1 MSVHD
6 FPPLIYLTA
15 FGAGVLIHRMAP
27 MQALP
32 ATAART
38 AGWLLLISSLA
49 LMAWTK
55 VTLRKA
61 GTTWVPNRLATNFT
75 AAGPYRLIRNPM
87 CLSLAGL
94 YLAGAFVL
102 NGVAPLLLFLPAFA
116 VYDRVIIRREESILL
131 GRFGAPYANYRASVR
146 RWI

>member
-15 FGAGVLIHRMAP
+15 FGAGVLIHRMVP

-32 ATAART
+32 PTAART
-38 AGWLLLISSLA
+38 AGWLLLLGSLA

-55 VTLRKA
+55 LTLRKA
-61 GTTWVPNRLATNFT
+61 GTTWVPNRLATSFT
-75 AAGPYRLIRNPM
+75 AAGPYRLTRNPM
-87 CLSLAGL
+87 CMSLAGF
-94 YLAGAFVL
+94 YLAAAFML
-102 NGVAPLLLFLPAFA
+102 NGMAPLLLFLPAFV
-116 VYDRVIIRREESILL
+116 VYDRVIIRREESILS
-131 GRFGAPYANYRASVR
+131 GRFGASYANYQARVR

>member
-15 FGAGVLIHRMAP
+15 FAAGALIHWLMP

-32 ATAART
+32 PGTARA
-38 AGWLLLISSLA
+38 AGWLLLIASLV
-49 LMAWTK
+49 LMLWTK

-61 GTTWVPNRLATNFT
+61 GTTWIPNRVATNFT
-75 AAGPYRLIRNPM
+75 AAGPYRLTRNPM

-94 YLAGAFVL
+94 YLAAAFML
-102 NGVAPLLLFLPAFA
+102 NGLAPLLLFVPAFA
-116 VYDRVIIRREESILL
+116 VYDRVIIRREEGILAA
-131 GRFGAPYANYRASVR
+131 RCGAPYASYRSRVR
-146 RWI
+146 RWL

>member
-15 FGAGVLIHRMAP
+15 FAAGALIHWLAP

-32 ATAART
+32 PGTARA
-38 AGWLLLISSLA
+38 AGWLLLIASLG
-49 LMAWTK
+49 LMLWTK

-61 GTTWVPNRLATNFT
+61 GTTWIPNRVATNFT
-75 AAGPYRLIRNPM
+75 AAGPYRLTRNPM

-94 YLAGAFVL
+94 YLSAAFML
-102 NGVAPLLLFLPAFA
+102 NGLAPLLLFVPAFA
-116 VYDRVIIRREESILL
+116 VYDRVIIRREEGILAT
-131 GRFGAPYANYRASVR
+131 RFGAPYASYRSRVR
-146 RWI
+146 RWL